1 MRESSDESARVGGR
15 AGEELKIGQKA
26 MGHSEQGT
34 SVSLVR

>member
-1 MRESSDESARVGGR
+1 MSESARVGFLLREGF
-15 AGEELKIGQKA
+15 EIEQKA